1 VDDDGVLEISGDSE
15 VCDVVQQ
22 DTASSS
28 AWAASSISSSVE
40 EETRLETGAR
50 R

>member
-1 VDDDGVLEISGDSE
+1 VDDVGVLEVSGDGE

-28 AWAASSISSSVE
+28 AWVALSISSSVE